1 MANQETVEAQ
11 VMDDFSP
18 LDAPVKQRSYTQ
30 HKIYAD
36 SDVVPELEE
45 PTFQAPNF
53 SDFDGGSAELRGVQC
68 RHLRAVTFAVMDQL
82 QKRRNFSAGP
92 A

>member
-1 MANQETVEAQ
+1 MNNQETIEAQ

-36 SDVVPELEE
+36 SDVIPELEE
-45 PTFQAPNF
+45 PTFQAPN
-53 SDFDGGSAELRGVQC
+53 LVILTR
-68 RHLRAVTFAVMDQL
+68 QL
-82 QKRRNFSAGP
+82 QKKKNQQNLLMKRIAN
-92 A
+92 

>member
-1 MANQETVEAQ
+1 MTNQETVEAQ
-11 VMDDFSP
+11 VMEDFSP

-36 SDVVPELEE
+36 SEVVPELEE

-53 SDFDGGSAELRGVQC
+53 SDFDEASLEAEKEP
-68 RHLRAVTFAVMDQL
+68 AKPFNEA
-82 QKRRNFSAGP
+82 FSELDGKEKLWVLK
-92 A
+92 

>member
-53 SDFDGGSAELRGVQC
+53 SDFDEASPEEKEPAKPFNEPFSELDG
-68 RHLRAVTFAVMDQL
+68 
-82 QKRRNFSAGP
+82 KEK
-92 A
+92 